1 MSRTAQVENIEKE
14 DAKAEL
20 PKLEEE
26 KKVLEKQFDE
36 ALEKGEKADNDMD
49 AAIQNKIADSL
60 EADLQDL
67 NKEIEETKAKA
78 DDKLP

>member
-1 MSRTAQVENIEKE
+1 MSRRAQVENIEKE

-26 KKVLEKQFDE
+26 KKVLEKQLDE
-36 ALEKGEKADNDMD
+36 VLKNGENADNDTD

-78 DDKLP
+78 DDKSP

>member
-1 MSRTAQVENIEKE
+1 MSRRAQVENIEKE

-26 KKVLEKQFDE
+26 KKVLEKQLDE
-36 ALEKGEKADNDMD
+36 ALKKGENADNDTD

-78 DDKLP
+78 DDKSP

>member
-1 MSRTAQVENIEKE
+1 MARRAQVENIEKE

-26 KKVLEKQFDE
+26 KKVLEKQLDE
-36 ALEKGEKADNDMD
+36 ALKKGENADNDTD
-49 AAIQNKIADSL
+49 AAIQNKIADNL

>member
-1 MSRTAQVENIEKE
+1 MSRRAQVENIEKE

-36 ALEKGEKADNDMD
+36 ALEKGENADNDMD

-78 DDKLP
+78 DDKSP